1 MLVTPSLEAACA
13 SCVGMVEDAKDKQHA
28 ICPGMTMTECDL
40 SAFKSIFLD
49 ELQQNCTRMLADVPN
64 AKEACATCD
73 DRMKC
78 ATIDNAQK
86 VMDTE
91 AATLCTVI
99 TGLEC
104 DHVYSTIIAKEL
116 KMKPPKAMEEL
127 KKLLRQEDKTMELK
141 AGCSG

>member
-1 MLVTPSLEAACA
+1 M
-13 SCVGMVEDAKDKQHA
+13 H
-28 ICPGMTMTECDL
+28 
-40 SAFKSIFLD
+40 
-49 ELQQNCTRMLADVPN
+49 QNCTRMLADVPN

-91 AATLCTVI
+91 AATLCTVM

-104 DHVYSTIIAKEL
+104 DHVYSVMTAKDL
-116 KMKPPKAMEEL
+116 KMKPSKTILYPVRTRPRLPRSFASKASCN
-127 KKLLRQEDKTMELK
+127 
-141 AGCSG
+141 G